1 MLLPRSAIFAAFA
14 VCLSPVAHAQ
24 QDGEPGETT
33 QVDQLLACR
42 TIVGDSERL
51 ACQDEALTALAAA
64 LEAGT
69 VRVVTEAESS
79 SPLAGFGNILRRQ
92 PREEVEP
99 VEEVQDDGSVAV
111 FGTDGQL
118 DEVRGLPVARVGTT
132 QSGRLVVYL
141 ENGQVWRQTGSE
153 RVREPRS
160 RDMDGLTAE
169 VETGMFGAYY
179 LKLSHQRGRFRVERI
194 E

>member
-14 VCLSPVAHAQ
+14 ACLTPVAIAQ
-24 QDGEPGETT
+24 EAENDGDAT
-33 QVDQLLACR
+33 QIDRLLACR
-42 TIVGDSERL
+42 AIESDSARL

-69 VRVVTEAESS
+69 LKVEAD
-79 SPLAGFGNILRRQ
+79 SPGTSALAGLGNILRRQ
-92 PREEVEP
+92 PRVEVEP
-99 VEEVQDDGSVAV
+99 VEEVQEDGSVVV

-118 DEVRGLPVARVGTT
+118 DEVRGLPVSRVGTT
-132 QSGRLVVYL
+132 RSGRLVVYL

-153 RVREPRS
+153 RVREPRE

-169 VETGMFGAYY
+169 VETGMFGAIY